1 MIQARLRPLAE
12 ADLTDQARYSHS
24 VAGDDVAQR
33 FFNAAIASLEAAQQ
47 MPRIGSAR
55 IGELSGIPG
64 LRVRRIDGF
73 PCGWYYFIHHDHHDH
88 HDVVR
93 LLADSRDLTAILNSL
108 DPPA

>member
-12 ADLTDQARYSHS
+12 ADLTNQARYYRS

-47 MPRIGSAR
+47 MPRIGSPR

-64 LRVRRIDGF
+64 LRVRRIDRF
-73 PCGWYYFIHHDHHDH
+73 PCGWYCFIHHDHL
-88 HDVVR
+88 DVVR
-93 LLADSRDLTAILNSL
+93 LLTDSRDLTAILNSL